1 MRLMSMNAGPT
12 TCRPFVTVELA
23 DGRYRLG
30 YDAGARRLASVR
42 LPRAAVEEAVI
53 EALFVELAVALD
65 GTVLAATPG
74 AEEPL
79 ATVSLSVLVASA
91 LDAALADAHSD
102 PSELRDLEAE
112 LARAFRAVRA
122 ARLGRDRNQH

>member
-1 MRLMSMNAGPT
+1 MSTTAEDT

-53 EALFVELAVALD
+53 EALFVELAVAPD

-74 AEEPL
+74 VEEPL
-79 ATVSLSVLVASA
+79 STVSLSALVASA
-91 LDAALADAHSD
+91 LDATLADGDSD
-102 PSELRDLEAE
+102 PSGLRDLEAE

-122 ARLGRDRNQH
+122 ARRGRARNQH

>member
-1 MRLMSMNAGPT
+1 
-12 TCRPFVTVELA
+12 VTVELA

-53 EALFVELAVALD
+53 EALFVELAIALD
-65 GTVLAATPG
+65 GTLLAASPG

-79 ATVSLSVLVASA
+79 AAVSLSALVASA
-91 LDAALADAHSD
+91 LDASRADGHGD

-112 LARAFRAVRA
+112 LARAFKAVRA
-122 ARLGRDRNQH
+122 ARLGRARA

>member
-1 MRLMSMNAGPT
+1 MSTTAEST
-12 TCRPFVTVELA
+12 TCRPFVTVELG

-30 YDAGARRLASVR
+30 YEARARRLASVR

-53 EALFVELAVALD
+53 EALFVELAIAPD

-79 ATVSLSVLVASA
+79 STVSLSALVASA
-91 LDAALADAHSD
+91 LDAALADADSD

-122 ARLGRDRNQH
+122 ARLGRPRNQH